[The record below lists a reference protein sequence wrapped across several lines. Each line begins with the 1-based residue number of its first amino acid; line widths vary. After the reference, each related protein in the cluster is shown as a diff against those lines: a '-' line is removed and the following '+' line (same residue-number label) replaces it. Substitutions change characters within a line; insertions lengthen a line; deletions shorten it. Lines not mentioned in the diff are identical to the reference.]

1 MIRYDIPALALGAAF
16 SGTIAHATEPL
27 NIPCPTPGQTCKI
40 IVLTS
45 EEESILTGKN
55 GVLDTA
61 AQSRALDLGPFVVYV
76 RQKIAQAPEGTVTK
90 LPDQAPKA
98 DAAPA
103 KP

>member
-1 MIRYDIPALALGAAF
+1 MIRYALPALLLTTA
-16 SGTIAHATEPL
+16 AHAADPL
-27 NIPCPTPGQTCKI
+27 PVPCPTPGQTCKI
-40 IVLTS
+40 IVLTP

-90 LPDQAPKA
+90 LPDQAPKEKSEQPV
-98 DAAPA
+98 D
-103 KP
+103 KK